1 MKVVFCVLL
10 ESPSTLSSAEN
21 VKMDTNVVGDVI
33 NVLTCPEPQVKAM
46 NLQLE
51 KWRFYVSSVH

>member
-1 MKVVFCVLL
+1 MFCVLL
-10 ESPSTLSSAEN
+10 ESPDTLSSAEN
-21 VKMDTNVVGDVI
+21 VRMDTNIVGDVI

-51 KWRFYVSSVH
+51 KWSFYVSSMY